1 MKSGLPEDLLLHPSG
16 RSGLR
21 PLGLQRDRS
30 PGGSCSPLFS
40 CAAEITKPHGA
51 QGKARTSVGTAFP
64 WAGSRAV
71 WPCSGRG
78 QHCPS
83 LPPAPWVRPGRG
95 AAPQL
100 LGRVPQLSE
109 ELLQGPFPHPVWLG
123 AVLRSRG
130 CVRGGQGDA
139 LALKSHRTC
148 VLHGPGCHMNVFANV
163 GS

>member
-71 WPCSGRG
+71 WPCSGTG
-78 QHCPS
+78 TA
-83 LPPAPWVRPGRG
+83 LPQPPPGTLGPPRAGGCTPAFGKGTPAVRG
-95 AAPQL
+95 AASGPLPSPGVAGCCAEEQGL
-100 LGRVPQLSE
+100 RPGWPGRCTGTEVTPNLCPARPRLSHE
-109 ELLQGPFPHPVWLG
+109 RV
-123 AVLRSRG
+123 
-130 CVRGGQGDA
+130 C
-139 LALKSHRTC
+139 
-148 VLHGPGCHMNVFANV
+148 
-163 GS
+163 